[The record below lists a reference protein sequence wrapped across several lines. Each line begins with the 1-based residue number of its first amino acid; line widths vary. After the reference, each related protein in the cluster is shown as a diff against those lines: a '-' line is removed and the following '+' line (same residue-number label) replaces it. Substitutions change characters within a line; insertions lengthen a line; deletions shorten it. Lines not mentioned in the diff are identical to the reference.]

1 MTIPCR
7 WPSFP
12 REKRKTRRFAERFE
26 VYIGGLEL
34 ANGFTELNDPEEQRA
49 RWETELD
56 ARRGR
61 DPKRPPPPSTKI
73 SCGPW
78 TQACPPL
85 PGAALGLD
93 RFVMLLADCDDIG
106 RVRCFPFKS

>member
-1 MTIPCR
+1 MALL
-7 WPSFP
+7 S
-12 REKRKTRRFAERFE
+12 KRKTEDPSIAERFE

-61 DPKRPPPPSTKI
+61 DPRDRPPIDEDFLRTLDAGMPP
-73 SCGPW
+73 
-78 TQACPPL
+78 AA
-85 PGAALGLD
+85 GAALGLD
-93 RFVMLLADCDDIG
+93 RLVMLLADCDDIG